1 MTDEITLNTTRESP
15 LDALLN
21 RALER
26 SGFDAL
32 VLASLEGLPLAN
44 APDEYAGDEA
54 AAVVA
59 FLEKASVKAL
69 EQMRMA
75 ALDEIILR
83 SSEHN
88 QLVCRRLTINQE
100 DLVLIAV
107 VPHNMAYRQAMNWTI
122 HRISKMLSGR
132 L

>member
-1 MTDEITLNTTRESP
+1 MTEEIALNTTRESP
-15 LDALLN
+15 LDTLLN
-21 RALER
+21 RAMER

-44 APDEYAGDEA
+44 APNEYAGDEA

-75 ALDEIILR
+75 TLDEITIR
-83 SSEHN
+83 SSAHN

-107 VPHNMAYRQAMNWTI
+107 MPQDVAYRRAMNWTI
-122 HRISKMLSGR
+122 YRVRKLLSGR